1 MKKIIYIAC
10 AAAALAAVSCAKTA
24 EFDSVKPDRS
34 GEGLTIRFTTG
45 DMTRATTVEGVDNE
59 NLIKKIDYFI
69 FPYNVDDE
77 GNMVGTTEY
86 VYKGTVTPEDG
97 GLAGQYETTFAP
109 GILSEIFPDGATKAV
124 VFAVANYVDKFGA
137 AVESPNTTIP
147 ETAKTWEALHA
158 LEVGETFFKD
168 GGPGFGLR
176 WPRVMQPSPYN
187 VQQTK
192 VDDAGNPVLD
202 EDENEVMETVE
213 KTDDL
218 FFVMTGEKEIELSTS
233 GSYAVDAE
241 IPLKRLASKV
251 TVNFTYE
258 PVVEEKTSGNIY
270 WIPQP
275 GDEETRVFMSNAI
288 EHTTLG
294 GPLDQTKHSLVADS
308 WETATKPLGDGTR
321 DIFEYSY
328 DYMNDIAAD
337 ENGKKIAHYYT
348 YPIQM
353 EPGDDNQTYLKLV
366 LPWYGYKWVG
376 EGTAPATVDPTSSSW
391 QMYKQKEVYY
401 KIVLPSSSIN
411 EGNRIYEFSVTV
423 NIIGSDKEVKIIG
436 EEYVVKD
443 WITKS
448 EVTSNVATG
457 RFISLDIPKDE
468 YDMYVDELDITFVS
482 SGKVVPVI
490 QEIYQW
496 NYSGTTPTKNYF
508 MQNNDVTATDALM
521 TAKGVT
527 AAQIRNWVTIP
538 ENASHLEIRH
548 AMQNDID
555 VDPISKFDA
564 APYVYVVRL
573 HLEAAGESNT
583 DFDRTITITQYP
595 AMYIEAETNSDY
607 PEDDYYGYVY
617 IHGQQRVPGAWDYQY
632 WYDVSGLSGNNAN
645 PNMFVITSTI
655 LSDPDMIL
663 ADPRMTAVKNSYTGN
678 NNEWSADA
686 NSMYETGTRHLTY
699 YYPTDDSDAA
709 KQKVSPKFRI
719 ASSYGKTTP
728 VNRQNAWQRCAS
740 YQEDGY
746 PAGRWRIPTSAEVEY
761 VVNLSANGFMD
772 VLFGNPR
779 NSNRTVYYW
788 TASGYIS
795 VNNYTETV
803 VPYDGDNDDDD
814 VYVRCVYDEWYWADK
829 APDKTDFIWG
839 DKLR

>member
-45 DMTRATTVEGVDNE
+45 DMTRATTVDGVDNE

-86 VYKGTVTPEDG
+86 VYKGELVPTEQAPDG
-97 GLAGQYETTFAP
+97 KYSTTIAP
-109 GILSEIFPDGATKAV
+109 GKLNEIFPDGATKAV

-147 ETAKTWEALHA
+147 ETETTWEALHA

-168 GGPGFGLR
+168 GGDGFWLR
-176 WPRVMQPSPYN
+176 WPRVMQPSSYS
-187 VQQTK
+187 VTT
-192 VDDAGNPVLD
+192 
-202 EDENEVMETVE
+202 EDENGEEVTETV
-213 KTDDL
+213 TDDL
-218 FFVMTGEKEIELSTS
+218 FFVMTGEEEIELSAS

-251 TVNFTYE
+251 TVDFDYE
-258 PVVEEKTSGNIY
+258 TVVEEKTSGNIY
-270 WIPQP
+270 WVPQP
-275 GDEETRVFMSNAI
+275 SGEETRVYLSNAI

-294 GPLDQTKHSLVADS
+294 GPLTRDLVADS
-308 WETATKPLGDGTR
+308 WATCTRPQEGGDGTR
-321 DIFEYSY
+321 DIFEYAY
-328 DYMNDIAAD
+328 DYMNDIPEVD
-337 ENGKKIAHYYT
+337 GVRTAHYYT

-353 EPGDDNQTYLKLV
+353 EEGDDNQPYLKLV

-376 EGTAPATVDPTSSSW
+376 EGTAPETVDPTSSSW

-401 KIVLPSSSIN
+401 KIVLPRETICDPN
-411 EGNRIYEFSVTV
+411 YIYEFHVNV
-423 NIIGSDKEVKIIG
+423 NIIGSDKEIKIIG

-443 WITKS
+443 WLTKAPVS
-448 EVTSNVATG
+448 SNVATG
-457 RFISLDIPKDE
+457 RYISLDIPKDE
-468 YDMYVDELDITFVS
+468 YDMYVDEIDIAFVS
-482 SGKVVPVI
+482 SGKVISIVD
-490 QEIYQW
+490 ELYQW
-496 NYSGTTPTKNYF
+496 NYSGTTPTKDYF
-508 MQNNDVTATDALM
+508 MQGGEVTATNALM

-538 ENASHLEIRH
+538 GNASYLQINH
-548 AMQNDID
+548 AMENDIN

-564 APYVYVVRL
+564 APYVFKITL
-573 HLEAAGESNT
+573 HLEAAGDDES
-583 DFDRTITITQYP
+583 FDRHITITQYP
-595 AMYIEAETNSDY
+595 AMYIEAETNSAY
-607 PEDDYYGYVY
+607 PGNNYGYVY
-617 IHGQQRVPGAWDYQY
+617 VNGQQNTSYNN
-632 WYDVSGLSGNNAN
+632 WYLVSGLSGTNAN

-663 ADPRMTAVKNSYTGN
+663 ADPRTTTVQNGYNGGN
-678 NNEWSADA
+678 NNWSPSQ
-686 NSMYETGTRHLTY
+686 NSMYETGNRRLTY
-699 YYPTDDSDAA
+699 YYPTDASSTAA
-709 KQKVSPKFRI
+709 QKVSPKFRI
-719 ASSYGKTTP
+719 ASSYGKTYP
-728 VNRQNAWQRCAS
+728 VSREDAWQRCAS

-779 NSNRTVYYW
+779 TQNESTNYW
-788 TASGYIS
+788 TASGYIT

-803 VPYDGDNDDDD
+803 TPHEGNTTGN

-829 APDKTDFIWG
+829 ASDKTDSIWG
-839 DKLR
+839 DRLR